1 MLTWP
6 RGCLLLAVIGVAILA
21 LPARLEGPRLVEVA
35 DGHAVSVLDAAGIVP
50 LVAGSAWLH
59 SGVWVRR
66 RRLEEWVKRHP
77 GRAVAAFSAS
87 ALGLGLLLAS
97 AFSAFYWWWAVGAVL
112 FAAMHLP
119 IVMAASARDVVGGQ
133 MPSVPE

>member
-6 RGCLLLAVIGVAILA
+6 RGCLLLVAIGVAILA

-50 LVAGSAWLH
+50 LVTGSAWLH
-59 SGVWVRR
+59 RGLWARR
-66 RRLEEWVKRHP
+66 RRIEDWVKRRP
-77 GRAVAAFSAS
+77 GRAVATFSAA

-97 AFSAFYWWWAVGAVL
+97 AFSAFFWWWAVGAVL
-112 FAAMHLP
+112 FAAMHVP
-119 IVMAASARDVVGGQ
+119 IVMAASSRAASGE
-133 MPSVPE
+133 MPSVRE

>member
-1 MLTWP
+1 MFTWP
-6 RGCLLLAVIGVAILA
+6 GGCLVLVAIGVSILA
-21 LPARLEGPRLVEVA
+21 LPARFEGPRLVEIA
-35 DGHAVSVLDAAGIVP
+35 EGHAVSVVDAAGIVP

-77 GRAVAAFSAS
+77 GRAVATFSTA

-97 AFSAFYWWWAVGAVL
+97 AFSAFFWWWAVGAV
-112 FAAMHLP
+112 FFVAMHVP
-119 IVMAASARDVVGGQ
+119 IVKAASAGEVAGEE
-133 MPSVPE
+133 MPHVSE